1 MTRARIGQTT
11 IEVITGDLLAADVE
25 AIVNAANGQLWMGGG
40 VAGAIKAAAGE
51 AVEREAMAQGPIE
64 PGQAVVTSAGRL
76 PPPIRHVI
84 HAATMGADLQ
94 TNADYIR
101 AATTSAL
108 ASAAE
113 HNIESLAL
121 PALGTGVGGFPIDQA
136 AQLMVDAAANAARE
150 GQAPARVVFVL
161 RNEEAA
167 EAFEGALRAF
177 ELAGRQSH
185 G

>member
-1 MTRARIGQTT
+1 MTRARIGATT
-11 IEVITGDLLAADVE
+11 IEVSTGDLLAADVE
-25 AIVNAANGQLWMGGG
+25 AIVNAANSQLWMGGG

-64 PGQAVVTSAGRL
+64 PGQAVLTSAGRL
-76 PPPIRHVI
+76 PPPTRHVI
-84 HAATMGADLQ
+84 HAATMGPDLQ
-94 TNADYIR
+94 TSADYIR
-101 AATTSAL
+101 AATASAL
-108 ASAAE
+108 ACAVES
-113 HNIESLAL
+113 NVKSLAL

-136 AQLMVDAAANAARE
+136 ARLMVDAAASAARE

-167 EAFEGALRAF
+167 EAFERAVRAF